1 MSEYRGD
8 EYFVDD
14 NGTLMHY
21 GVKGMKW
28 KNHQYKGTW
37 INGRYVNPSD
47 PMQSV
52 ARTAVNRSGAGHV
65 LNTAKN
71 NIERAAVNSVR
82 QARFNQQRHYNRG
95 FRGNGYYGNAQI
107 SSSSLANRSKAA
119 NQQGWDRMH
128 KSLED
133 KAARNREAMARGAN
147 MSFTERANRSNVGDK
162 RKRYANENQ
171 GFAEFVKNDIK
182 DRAYDAKWALKRAG
196 VNARAKARAGLYKAG
211 RAWRNGLGGEIRRTA
226 DRFVSDT
233 ADFYRNKASK
243 ARTALRN
250 AARGI
255 RGGIDDT
262 VESIANRFKKKRR

>member
-28 KNHQYKGTW
+28 KNHVYAK
-37 INGRYVNPSD
+37 
-47 PMQSV
+47 
-52 ARTAVNRSGAGHV
+52 TAA
-65 LNTAKN
+65 NTAYNASGVAPTMNRVAGNVAKSSYN
-71 NIERAAVNSVR
+71 AIR
-82 QARFNQQRHYNRG
+82 QARFNQQRHNNRG
-95 FRGNGYYGNAQI
+95 FRGKGYYGNSQI
-107 SSSSLANRSKAA
+107 SSEALANRKKAA
-119 NQQGWDRMH
+119 YQQGWDRMN

-133 KAARNREAMARGAN
+133 KAARNREAMARGAT
-147 MSFTERANRSNVGDK
+147 MSFTERANRSKVGDK

-196 VNARAKARAGLYKAG
+196 VNAKAKARAGLYKAG
-211 RAWRNGLGGEIRRTA
+211 RAWKNGLGGEIRRTA

-233 ADFYRNKASK
+233 ADFYRNKAGK

-250 AARGI
+250 AARGL

-262 VESIANRFKKKRR
+262 VASIANRFKKKKR